1 MQIYQSIFF
10 IKKIIE
16 AFIVLCRKPSQYNC
30 TGMCKANGVVVI
42 DIDHDKKFQLKAR
55 NRQQIKITKK
65 DSE

>member
-1 MQIYQSIFF
+1 MQINFQKGTQIYQGVYS
-10 IKKIIE
+10 
-16 AFIVLCRKPSQYNC
+16 LCSKPSQYNC
-30 TGMCKANGVVVI
+30 TGMCKANGIVVI